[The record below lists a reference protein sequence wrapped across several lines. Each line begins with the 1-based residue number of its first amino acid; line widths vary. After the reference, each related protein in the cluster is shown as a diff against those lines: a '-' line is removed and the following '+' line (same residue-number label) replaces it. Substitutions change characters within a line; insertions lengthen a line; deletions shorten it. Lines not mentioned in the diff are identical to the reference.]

1 VRITPYIRKLIG
13 TALREDIGSGDI
25 TTHLVIDPEKK
36 ATAEIIAKQK
46 GILAGVEL
54 AASVFKS
61 VAGELKVRALK
72 PDGAGLR
79 KGERILTVSGSARSI
94 LTAERTALNFLS
106 HLSGIAT
113 LTDSY
118 VRRIRNTRAAIY
130 DTRKTTPLLRILEK
144 YAVRQGGGKNH
155 RFGLFDQILIKNNH
169 IKVAGTIPSAV
180 SRARRGNKKRLKLEV
195 ETGNLNQV
203 RQALQAGADRIMLD
217 NMPLSEMN
225 NAVRLIRESKRNVV
239 VEASGRVTLRNV
251 RAIAGTRVD
260 VISVGSLT
268 HSAPALDFSLKIIR
282 IK

>member
-1 VRITPYIRKLIG
+1 M
-13 TALREDIGSGDI
+13 REDIGSGDI
-25 TTHLVIDPEKK
+25 TTLLVIDPKEK

-46 GILAGVEL
+46 GILAGVDL
-54 AASVFKS
+54 ATSVFKS
-61 VAGELKVRALK
+61 VAGGLKVRSLK

-79 KGERILTVSGSARSI
+79 KSERILTVSGSARSI

-118 VRRIRNTRAAIY
+118 VRRIRNTGAAIY
-130 DTRKTTPLLRILEK
+130 DTRKTTPILRILEK
-144 YAVRQGGGKNH
+144 YAVRRGGGKNH
-155 RFGLFDQILIKNNH
+155 RLGLFDQILIKNNH

-180 SRARRGNKKRLKLEV
+180 SRARRRNIKRLKLEV

-203 RQALQAGADRIMLD
+203 RQALQAGADWIMLD
-217 NMPLSEMN
+217 NMSLSE
-225 NAVRLIRESKRNVV
+225 IREAVKLVRKAKRKTT
-239 VEASGRVTLRNV
+239 VEASGRVTLHNV
-251 RAIAGTRVD
+251 RAIAKTGVN

-268 HSAPALDFSLKIIR
+268 HSAPALDFSLKIVR